1 MDLIAI
7 NSTQTDQFCAGG
19 KTSLSTVV
27 NVFRPI
33 LLILYEQ
40 VDLFNVKLNVQH
52 MTYALVVP
60 HCFHI
65 S

>member
-7 NSTQTDQFCAGG
+7 SLIQTGQFCAGG
-19 KTSLSTVV
+19 QTSLSKVV
-27 NVFRPI
+27 NVFRLI

-60 HCFHI
+60 HYFCI